1 MKSYGAQAVKNTLL
15 PNIPRWPNISE
26 KKIHKARFK
35 NEVHG
40 GMLSLQL
47 KNSWSRME
55 LSQTANVMET
65 SALLFATGDAP
76 TVLEQLQ

>member
-1 MKSYGAQAVKNTLL
+1 
-15 PNIPRWPNISE
+15 
-26 KKIHKARFK
+26 
-35 NEVHG
+35 
-40 GMLSLQL
+40 
-47 KNSWSRME
+47 ME

>member
-26 KKIHKARFK
+26 IKIHKARFK
-35 NEVHG
+35 NAVHG